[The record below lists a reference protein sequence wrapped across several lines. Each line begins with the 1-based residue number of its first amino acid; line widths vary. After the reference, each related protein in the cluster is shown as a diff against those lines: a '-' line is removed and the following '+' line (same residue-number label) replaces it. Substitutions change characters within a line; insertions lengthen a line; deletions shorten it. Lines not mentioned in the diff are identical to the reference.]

1 MDPPAQVPG
10 GPGRTAGLSGPGT
23 DCVQSCVRTA
33 AAHTPA
39 AVAHADI
46 VTAAGDGTADGEAF
60 DAEDVFV
67 VIVAAVIHTVEVA
80 AAEDVAVEVVAVEAV
95 VAEAVAVEYVVVV
108 AAAEWLLAAY
118 SVYVTEEDSPAGST
132 EVGVHTSESP
142 APRHL

>member
-10 GPGRTAGLSGPGT
+10 VPGRTAGLSVPGT
-23 DCVQSCVRTA
+23 DYVLSCVHTA
-33 AAHTPA
+33 AARTPA
-39 AVAHADI
+39 VAAHADI
-46 VTAAGDGTADGEAF
+46 VTAAGDGTADGESF

-67 VIVAAVIHTVEVA
+67 VIVAAVIHTAEVA
-80 AAEDVAVEVVAVEAV
+80 AAEVVAVEVVAVEAV

-132 EVGVHTSESP
+132 GAGVHTSESP